1 MTLRYTRVEELG
13 VILSVVLNSSYALKG
28 GFLLLVCF
36 LNDAAWAL

>member
-1 MTLRYTRVEELG
+1 MTLRYTRVGELG

-28 GFLLLVCF
+28 GFLFVCF